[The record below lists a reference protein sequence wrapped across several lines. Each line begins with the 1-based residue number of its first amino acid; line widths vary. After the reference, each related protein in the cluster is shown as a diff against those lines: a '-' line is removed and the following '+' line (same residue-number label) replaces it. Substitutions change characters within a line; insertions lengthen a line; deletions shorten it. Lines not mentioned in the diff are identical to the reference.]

1 MPDAAYW
8 AVART
13 LGHRETF
20 AAQRLTERGFEIFLP
35 RIATGRS
42 ILPLFRSYIF
52 CRIAADGHWRVI
64 ETTLGVLALIKFG
77 EAPARCPEA
86 EVEALMARVDPDGV
100 IRLPAPP
107 IEPRQKI
114 AAGAKVKVLAGP
126 LQGVEA
132 LHSGMTQGER
142 EILLIAMLGASR
154 PVAVP
159 AHLVE
164 VA

>member
-1 MPDAAYW
+1 MPDAGYW

-35 RIATGRS
+35 RVATGRA
-42 ILPLFRSYIF
+42 IQPLFAGYLF
-52 CRIAADGHWRVI
+52 CRIAEGHWRAI
-64 ETTLGVLALIKFG
+64 ETTMGVFKVIRFG
-77 EAPARCPEA
+77 DTPARCPEA
-86 EVEALMARVDPDGV
+86 EVEALMDKVDPDGV
-100 IRLPAPP
+100 IRLAAPP

-114 AAGAKVKVLAGP
+114 AAGAKVKVIAGP
-126 LQGVEA
+126 LQGVAA
-132 LHSGMTQGER
+132 LHSGMTQGEW
-142 EILLIAMLGASR
+142 EILLISMLGAAR
-154 PVAVP
+154 QVAVP